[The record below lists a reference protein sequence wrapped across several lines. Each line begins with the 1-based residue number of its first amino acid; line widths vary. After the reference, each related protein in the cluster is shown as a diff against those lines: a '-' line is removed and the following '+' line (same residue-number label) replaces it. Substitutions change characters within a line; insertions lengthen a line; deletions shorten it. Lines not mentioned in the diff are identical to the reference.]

1 MQRQDSSL
9 RAVGSVTAST
19 YGVFVDGRM
28 RLGEGETVPMV
39 NPATGQTWAHL
50 AQASISDADAAV
62 EAAVAAFSTGGWRDW
77 KPLERAAVM
86 NRLAELMRENVEE
99 IALAETRNVGRPLRE
114 TRVNVNLAAD
124 AFAYFASLTTNMRGA
139 TIPMGPGVF
148 DYTVKEPIG
157 VCGLVV
163 AWNNPI
169 DLFARKVAP
178 ALAAGNS
185 VVVKPS
191 RLSPISALII
201 AELFDRA
208 GLPHGMLNVVAGPGS
223 TVGSR
228 IVEHPDVKKVSL
240 TGATTTGTQMMKNVA
255 SKIGRLSLELGGKSA
270 AIVFADADLDMA
282 ATASVAAM
290 YPNAGQTCTARSRI
304 LIQRE
309 VFDAFLAKFVARVQS
324 LVVGDPLDP
333 STDLGPVIS
342 EAARKGILGFVERAV
357 ADGAKVL
364 TGGNPAKPDGHEGGF
379 FFEPTIVVDAR
390 RTCEIVREEVFG
402 PVVVVDVFDDEQ
414 EAVDT
419 ANDTRYGLAATV
431 WTADLNRA
439 LRMAAALE
447 AGTVTINTPKVS
459 HVYAP
464 FSGFGQ
470 SGLGTELGIEGLA
483 EYQRTKNVV
492 VGVQPNQ
499 SPHKST
505 S

>member
-9 RAVGSVTAST
+9 RPVGSVTSST
-19 YGVFVDGRM
+19 YGVFVDGHM
-28 RLGEGETVPMV
+28 RLGDGETVPMV
-39 NPATGQTWAHL
+39 NPATGQPWAHL

-62 EAAVAAFSTGGWRDW
+62 EAAVAAFNSGGWRDW

-86 NRLAELMRENVEE
+86 YRAAELMREAVEE

-124 AFAYFASLTTNMRGA
+124 VFAYFASLTTHMRGA
-139 TIPMGPGVF
+139 TIPMGPGLF
-148 DYTVKEPIG
+148 DYTVKEPVG
-157 VCGLVV
+157 VCGLIVP
-163 AWNNPI
+163 WNNPI

-191 RLSPISALII
+191 SLSPVSALII

-208 GLPHGMLNVVAGPGS
+208 GLPPGMLNVVPGTGS
-223 TVGSR
+223 TVGAR
-228 IVEHPDVKKVSL
+228 IVEHPNVNKVSL
-240 TGATTTGTQMMKNVA
+240 TGATTTGTQIMKDVA
-255 SKIGRLSLELGGKSA
+255 PRIGRLSLELGGKSA
-270 AIVFADADLDMA
+270 AIVFADADLDEA
-282 ATASVAAM
+282 AAASVAAM

-304 LIQRE
+304 LIQRDVYD
-309 VFDAFLAKFVARVQS
+309 VFLEKFLARVQS
-324 LVVGDPLDP
+324 LVVGDPMDP

-342 EAARKGILGFVERAV
+342 ESAREGILGFVERAV
-357 ADGAKVL
+357 ADGAKIL
-364 TGGNPAKPDGHEGGF
+364 TGGNPVKPDGCEGGF
-379 FFEPTIVVDAR
+379 FFEPTIVVAAR

-414 EAVDT
+414 EALDT

-431 WTADLNRA
+431 WTSDLNRA
-439 LRMAAALE
+439 LRTAAALE

-464 FSGFGQ
+464 FSGFGH
-470 SGLGTELGIEGLA
+470 SGLGTELGLEGLA
-483 EYQRTKNVV
+483 EYQRTKNVI
-492 VGVQPNQ
+492 VGFQRLRSSQNL
-499 SPHKST
+499 T
-505 S
+505 N